1 MIDDEFDD
9 FDIFDYFDVLPQES
23 FENRYRAMLLRVES
37 ELEGR
42 EPPHAGV
49 SRDCIKLLSLW
60 SRLVWEFESKER
72 REPRL
77 GEAMKAVEAEIVK
90 MQREHTH
97 AELTKRRRLQRNRHE
112 GARLDGQPSPVEVW
126 RFVVEHE
133 NRTAVPLGAAAAAA
147 KHFNKSRSRIRDLL
161 GVAERRRGW
170 LENHLAFLSTPQRAA
185 DYSLLRA
192 ATKRLLRKLPPRS

>member
-1 MIDDEFDD
+1 MIDDEFGD
-9 FDIFDYFDVLPQES
+9 FDIFDYFNVLPQTA
-23 FENRYRAMLLRVES
+23 FENSYRDMLRRFEA

-42 EPPHAGV
+42 EPPHAV
-49 SRDCIKLLSLW
+49 ASRDCIKLLSLW
-60 SRLVWEFESKER
+60 SRLVWQLESKER
-72 REPRL
+72 REPGLRK
-77 GEAMKAVEAEIVK
+77 AMEAVEVEIVK

-170 LENHLAFLSTPQRAA
+170 LENHLAFLSTPPRDA
-185 DYSLLRA
+185 DYARLRA
-192 ATKRLLRKLPPRS
+192 ATERLLRKLPPRR

>member
-1 MIDDEFDD
+1 MIDDEFGD
-9 FDIFDYFDVLPQES
+9 FDIFDYCKVLPQTA
-23 FENRYRAMLLRVES
+23 FENSYRDMLRRFEA

-42 EPPHAGV
+42 EPPHAV
-49 SRDCIKLLSLW
+49 ASRDCIKLLSLW
-60 SRLVWEFESKER
+60 SRLVWQLESKER
-72 REPRL
+72 REPGLRK
-77 GEAMKAVEAEIVK
+77 AMEAVEVEIAK

-112 GARLDGQPSPVEVW
+112 GARRDGQPSPVEVW

-170 LENHLAFLSTPQRAA
+170 LENHLAFLSTPPRDA
-185 DYSLLRA
+185 DYARLRA
-192 ATKRLLRKLPPRS
+192 ATERLLRKLPPRR